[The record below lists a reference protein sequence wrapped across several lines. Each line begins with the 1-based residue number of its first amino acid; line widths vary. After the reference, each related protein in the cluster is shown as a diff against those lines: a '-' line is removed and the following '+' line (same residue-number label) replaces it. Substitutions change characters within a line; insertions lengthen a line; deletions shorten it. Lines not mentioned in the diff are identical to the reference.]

1 MTVSFQNV
9 IAKCRRSEILDLVC
23 KRQQFP
29 RPDLGRLAF
38 GDDGDLAVRRVIT
51 AHGDDNFKIPFSAG
65 DGRTHGHLFGT
76 GAVDGIDVDTGI
88 YAAAAAEDSRSN
100 SMIEPRTV
108 IIGSQRV
115 ARGFYKGKVTVV

>member
-38 GDDGDLAVRRVIT
+38 GDDDDLAVRRVIT
-51 AHGDDNFKIPFSAG
+51 EYLAAVAAWRYDFSAG

-76 GAVDGIDVDTGI
+76 GAVDRIDVDTGI

-108 IIGSQRV
+108 IIGVS
-115 ARGFYKGKVTVV
+115 ARRARLL